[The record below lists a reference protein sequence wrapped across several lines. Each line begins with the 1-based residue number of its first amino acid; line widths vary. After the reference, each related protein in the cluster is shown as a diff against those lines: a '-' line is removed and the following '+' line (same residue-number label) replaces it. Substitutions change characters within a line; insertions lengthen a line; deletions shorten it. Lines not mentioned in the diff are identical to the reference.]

1 MIYKNPLDLI
11 GNTPIVELP
20 KSIHNTSN
28 RLLAKLE
35 YFNPT
40 HSMKDRIGYAM
51 IKDAEKRGV
60 LKKGMTI
67 IEPTSGNTGVAL
79 AYASSVLGY
88 RFVIVMPEHMTEERK
103 KLAKYL
109 GAELVLTPKEK
120 GMQGSV
126 EEAYKIAKEQN
137 GIVLDQFKNP
147 ANFQTQYEVLGKEL
161 FTQTA
166 DGIDIL
172 IGGVGSG
179 GSLSGASAYLK
190 EHSAHSVYSV
200 AVEPIEMDVLE
211 GGTKTGSHSI
221 QGIGAGFRPDNY
233 KDEFIDEIFHITKEQ
248 AFETTKMLAKQAG
261 IVGGI
266 SAGASGFAALEKAKQ
281 VENKTILFIVP
292 DFAER
297 YISSHLFD

>member
-1 MIYKNPLDLI
+1 MIYKNVLDLI

-20 KSIHNTSN
+20 KSVHNTSN

-40 HSMKDRIGYAM
+40 HSLKDRIGYAM
-51 IKDAEKRGV
+51 IKDAEERGI

-67 IEPTSGNTGVAL
+67 VEPTSGNTGVAL

-120 GMQGSV
+120 GVKGSV
-126 EEAYKIAKEQN
+126 EEAYRIAKEQN

-147 ANFQTQYEVLGKEL
+147 ANFKTQHDVLGKEL
-161 FTQTA
+161 FTQTE

-172 IGGVGSG
+172 VGGVGSG
-179 GSLSGASAYLK
+179 GSLSGATAYLK
-190 EHSAHSVYSV
+190 EHSKHNIYSV
-200 AVEPIEMDVLE
+200 AVEPIEVDVLE
-211 GGTKTGSHSI
+211 GGIKTGPHSI
-221 QGIGAGFRPDNY
+221 QGIAPGFKPDNY
-233 KDEFIDEIFHITKEQ
+233 KDNFIDEIFHITKEQ
-248 AFETTKMLAKQAG
+248 AFETTKMLAKKAG

-266 SAGASGFAALEKAKQ
+266 SAGAVAFTALEKAKQ
-281 VENKTILFIVP
+281 VENKTILFLVP

-297 YISSHLFD
+297 YISNPLFD

>member
-1 MIYKNPLDLI
+1 MIYKNVLDLI

-20 KSIHNTSN
+20 QSVHGTSN
-28 RLLAKLE
+28 RVLAKLE

-51 IKDAEKRGV
+51 IKDAEQKGL

-67 IEPTSGNTGVAL
+67 VEPTSGNTGVAL

-88 RFVIVMPEHMTEERK
+88 RFVLVMPEHMTEERK

-109 GAELVLTPKEK
+109 GAELVLTPKAK
-120 GMQGSV
+120 GVKGTV
-126 EEAYKIAKEQN
+126 DEAYRIAKEQN

-147 ANFQTQYEVLGKEL
+147 ANFQTQHDVLGKEL
-161 FTQTA
+161 FTQTE

-172 IGGVGSG
+172 VGGVGTG

-190 EHSAHSVYSV
+190 EHSKRHVYTV
-200 AVEPIEMDVLE
+200 AVEPIEVDVLE
-211 GGTKTGSHSI
+211 GGIKTGPHAI
-221 QGIGAGFRPDNY
+221 QGIAPGFKPDNY
-233 KDEFIDEIFHITKEQ
+233 KDDFVDEIFHITKEQ
-248 AFETTKMLAKQAG
+248 AFETTKMLAKKAG

-266 SAGASGFAALEKAKQ
+266 SAGAAGFAALEKAKQ
-281 VENKTILFIVP
+281 VHDKTILFIVP

-297 YISSHLFD
+297 YISNPLFD

>member
-1 MIYKNPLDLI
+1 MIYKNVLDLI

-20 KSIHNTSN
+20 QSVHGTSN
-28 RLLAKLE
+28 RVLAKLE

-51 IKDAEKRGV
+51 IKDAEQKGL

-67 IEPTSGNTGVAL
+67 VEPTSGNTGVSL

-88 RFVIVMPEHMTEERK
+88 RFVLVMPEHMTEERK

-120 GMQGSV
+120 GVQGSV
-126 EEAYKIAKEQN
+126 DEAYKIAREQN

-161 FTQTA
+161 FTQTN

-172 IGGVGSG
+172 VGGVGTG
-179 GSLSGASAYLK
+179 GSLTGASAYLK
-190 EHSAHSVYSV
+190 EHSKKSVYTI
-200 AVEPIEMDVLE
+200 AVEPIEVDVLE
-211 GGTKTGSHSI
+211 GGTKTGPHAI
-221 QGIGAGFRPDNY
+221 QGIAPGFKPDNY
-233 KDEFIDEIFHITKEQ
+233 KEKFVDEIFHITKEQ
-248 AFETTKMLAKQAG
+248 AFETTKMLAKKAG

-266 SAGASGFAALEKAKQ
+266 SAGAAGFAALEKAKQ

-297 YISSHLFD
+297 YISNPLFD